1 MNQMLSKVGAIIVT
15 VTVFLFAVC
24 IVCSFHFGSYLVC
37 MFLPIGYIMMSAG
50 FQHESADK
58 TKVSANIGLILAA
71 VYAVLI
77 LLVYYAQTTTVRLEE
92 LNDQAARVLNYQNG
106 GLLFNYDLL
115 GYGMM
120 ALSTFFIGLSIQAR
134 DKVDLWL
141 KRLMIIHGVFFL
153 SCFFMPMTG
162 MFTRMADGNRG
173 NGGSIA
179 LLFWC
184 VYFLPIG
191 ILSFRHFSR
200 AEEHVDIKEQEGKEC
215 DRADQA

>member
-1 MNQMLSKVGAIIVT
+1 MNQLLAKIGAAIVT
-15 VTVFLFAVC
+15 VTVFLFAVF
-24 IVCSFHFGSYLVC
+24 ILCSFNFGSYLVC

-50 FQHESADK
+50 FHHESSEQTRVAA
-58 TKVSANIGLILAA
+58 TIGLVLSA

-92 LNDQAARVLNYQNG
+92 MNDQAARVLNYQKG

-120 ALSTFFIGLSIQAR
+120 ALSTFFIGLSIRAETKPDR
-134 DKVDLWL
+134 WL
-141 KRLMIIHGVFFL
+141 KWLMIIHGVFFL

-162 MFTRMADGNRG
+162 MFTHMAEGNSG
-173 NGGSIA
+173 HGGGIA

-184 VYFLPIG
+184 IYFIPIG
-191 ILSFRHFSR
+191 ILAYRHFGKIPV
-200 AEEHVDIKEQEGKEC
+200 AENH
-215 DRADQA
+215 

>member
-1 MNQMLSKVGAIIVT
+1 MNQLLAKIGAAIVT
-15 VTVFLFAVC
+15 VTVFLFAVF
-24 IVCSFHFGSYLVC
+24 ILCSFNFGSYLVC

-50 FQHESADK
+50 FHHESSEQTRVAA
-58 TKVSANIGLILAA
+58 TIGLVLSA

-92 LNDQAARVLNYQNG
+92 LNDQAARVLDYQKG

-120 ALSTFFIGLSIQAR
+120 ALSTFFIGLSIRAETKPDR
-134 DKVDLWL
+134 WL
-141 KRLMIIHGVFFL
+141 KWLMIIHGVFFL

-162 MFTRMADGNRG
+162 MFTHMAEGNSG
-173 NGGSIA
+173 HGGGIA

-184 VYFLPIG
+184 IYFIPIG
-191 ILSFRHFSR
+191 ILAYRHFGKIPV
-200 AEEHVDIKEQEGKEC
+200 AENH
-215 DRADQA
+215 